1 MTSFGQII
9 KKILQTLDNLFY
21 FLMTQPGVFLRN
33 ENNINKYGRGPQN
46 RDGRM
51 G

>member
-9 KKILQTLDNLFY
+9 KKILQTLDSLFY
-21 FLMTQPGVFLRN
+21 FLMTQHGVFLRN

-46 RDGRM
+46 KDGEM